1 MKLPHQE
8 PIRFVK
14 ELLEIDAE
22 YAFVSCIFPHLP
34 TLAMVCEAAAQSSAA
49 FAQDDKNI
57 TMGFLVSLKDIELL
71 NNLVYDNYIIKIKRE
86 MVFGSMSEFR
96 FELLNN
102 STIYATGNLV
112 IALQDENFK

>member
-34 TLAMVCEAAAQSSAA
+34 TLAMVCEAAAQSSIV
-49 FAQDDKNI
+49 FSQNEKPQI
-57 TMGFLVSLKDIELL
+57 GFLLSLKDVELL
-71 NNLVYDNYIIKIKRE
+71 KDCDILEFQIKIKKDTS
-86 MVFGSMSEFR
+86 FDLLNEFS
-96 FELLNN
+96 FELINQN
-102 STIYATGNLV
+102 DIYAKGTFIV
-112 IALQDENFK
+112 KLQD

>member
-14 ELLEIDAE
+14 ELLEIDAA
-22 YAFVSCIFPHLP
+22 YAFVSCIFPHPP

-71 NNLVYDNYIIKIKRE
+71 N
-86 MVFGSMSEFR
+86 SHS
-96 FELLNN
+96 
-102 STIYATGNLV
+102 
-112 IALQDENFK
+112 